1 MNYVSKVQPKIAL
14 STRQIV
20 FKPGDSQ
27 DLAREG
33 MTATTERLS
42 MGGAPDL
49 TVTVTNTTEN
59 FVSFQLELTVE
70 GQSQPTPAHWYEVE
84 PNVCAKKPPGDRT
97 EFHVTL
103 LRSPIPVY
111 DTTVPLQVKVFSA
124 ELASLSATE
133 TVYLKVLRPAKT
145 LRVFFPFQDL
155 SVYPGARLKIPV
167 LVYNLN
173 PQLREV
179 TLRLEGV
186 NPDWF
191 PEGVEQTVWVD
202 TGSSSEVAFWCAPPA
217 VASTAHGPYRL
228 SVQAIDADGNSASA
242 SGHFQMLP
250 FGQLRHAV
258 ADTARVIPDH
268 LTELSTGKGHGVI
281 YNWGLENASNVA
293 QTIYLKAAND
303 LPPGL
308 QLSAAPTKLAPAT
321 SGQATLQLQARRPW
335 LGWTRTHFVEV
346 APALE
351 YPDTDEPI
359 HEVTVV
365 PNSELLSLKV
375 NPRIPLLVQL
385 LIAALSGLTLWGL
398 WFLSPKPL
406 HQGSVNVARLL
417 GNADTVISGSSDQ
430 TLRHWQVNRAAWLP
444 DVRRLKFQGVIEEPA
459 HTFDKAI
466 RVAEVMP
473 ANVKQVAVGL
483 ENGEIQLWDVDPPQY
498 IDTLLEDEAFDRV
511 FALAFTNDSRYLFS
525 GHGSGTVRGWTQTQG
540 QWQPEEKFY
549 WGLPDDLSFAIASI
563 AVSPDD
569 ELVAIAGQFNRLT
582 LWDWQNAEAP
592 PGIAYDVP
600 YSYLLQEPSAGDSV
614 ETETE
619 TETIPPVTS
628 GNSYLTSIDFAN
640 QNSRLMATADSLGII
655 TVWDLQKIRN
665 CMPTA
670 QINPRSPRDEH
681 DNELRV
687 LRSVDCP
694 AAAMILAQWPAG
706 QRGSVI
712 REIAFD
718 KTGCY
723 LASTGDDGRI
733 SVWPLT
739 AEGTLTAAPRRARI
753 AIGQFPNQ
761 RLNSIDI
768 HRTQDHVLL
777 IAADTPGH
785 RVQLYRQQVSDHGCQ

>member
-1 MNYVSKVQPKIAL
+1 MNYLSKVQPKIAL

-20 FKPGDSQ
+20 FKPGDGQ
-27 DLAREG
+27 DFAREG
-33 MTATTERLS
+33 LTETTDRLS
-42 MGGAPDL
+42 TDGAPDL

-59 FVSFQLELTVE
+59 FVSFQLELLVE
-70 GQSQPTPAHWYEVE
+70 GQPQPTPAHWYEIE

-97 EFHVTL
+97 EFHVNL
-103 LRSPIPVY
+103 LRSPIPAY

-173 PQLREV
+173 PQLREI

-186 NPDWF
+186 DPDWF
-191 PEGVEQTVWVD
+191 PEGIEQTIWVD
-202 TGSSSEVAFWCAPPA
+202 IGSSSEVAFWCAPPA
-217 VASTAHGPYRL
+217 VASTTHGPYRL

-242 SGHFQMLP
+242 SGHFQILP
-250 FGQLRHAV
+250 FGQLRHGV
-258 ADTARVIPDH
+258 ADTAQAIPDQLMV
-268 LTELSTGKGHGVI
+268 LTPDQGRGVI
-281 YNWGLENASNVA
+281 YDWTLENASNVA

-308 QLSAAPTKLAPAT
+308 QLSAAPTTLAPAT
-321 SGQATLQLQARRPW
+321 SGQAALQLQARRPW

-346 APALE
+346 EPALE

-365 PNSELLSLKV
+365 PHSELLSLKV

-430 TLRHWQVNRAAWLP
+430 TLRRWQVNRAVWLP
-444 DVRRLKFQGVIEEPA
+444 DVRRLRFQGVIEEPA
-459 HTFDKAI
+459 HTFAQAI

-498 IDTLLEDEAFDRV
+498 VDTLLEDGAFDRV

-540 QWQPEEKFY
+540 QWRPEEKFY
-549 WGLPDDLSFAIASI
+549 WGLPDDLSFAIASL

-582 LWDWQNAEAP
+582 LWDWQGVGAVL

-600 YSYLLQEPSAGDSV
+600 YSYLPLETSVDDS
-614 ETETE
+614 TETE
-619 TETIPPVTS
+619 TEMIPPVTS
-628 GNSYLTSIDFAN
+628 RNSYLTSVDFAT

-655 TVWDLQKIRN
+655 TVWDLQRIRN

-670 QINPRSPRDEH
+670 QLNPRSPEGEYK
-681 DNELRV
+681 NQLRI
-687 LRSVDCP
+687 LRPVDCP
-694 AAAMILAQWPAG
+694 AEAMIRAQWPAG
-706 QRGSVI
+706 QQGSII

-739 AEGTLTAAPRRARI
+739 ADGTLTAAPRRARI
-753 AIGQFPNQ
+753 AIDQFPNQ
-761 RLNSIDI
+761 PLNSIDI
-768 HRTQDHVLL
+768 HRTQDNVLL

>member
-1 MNYVSKVQPKIAL
+1 MNYPSKVQPNIAL

-20 FKPGDSQ
+20 FKPGDGQ
-27 DLAREG
+27 DFARED
-33 MTATTERLS
+33 MTEATDRLS
-42 MGGAPDL
+42 TRRTPDL

-59 FVSFQLELTVE
+59 FVSFQLELAVD
-70 GQSQPTPAHWYEVE
+70 GQPQPSPAHWYEVE

-103 LRSPIPVY
+103 LRSPIPAY
-111 DTTVPLQVKVFSA
+111 DTTVTLHVNVFSA

-173 PQLREV
+173 PQLREI

-191 PEGVEQTVWVD
+191 PEGIEQTVWVD
-202 TGSSSEVAFWCAPPA
+202 IGSSSEVAFWCAPPA
-217 VASTAHGPYRL
+217 VANTTHGPYRL

-242 SGHFQMLP
+242 SGHFQVLP
-250 FGQLRHAV
+250 FGQLRHGV
-258 ADTARVIPDH
+258 EDTAQVIPGQ
-268 LTELSTGKGHGVI
+268 LTALPPDQGRAVVYAWT
-281 YNWGLENASNVA
+281 LENASNVA
-293 QTIYLKAAND
+293 QTISLKAAND
-303 LPPGL
+303 LPPGM
-308 QLSAAPTKLAPAT
+308 QLTAAPTTLAPAT
-321 SGQATLQLQARRPW
+321 SGQAALQVQARRPW
-335 LGWTRTHFVEV
+335 LGWARTHYVEV
-346 APALE
+346 EPVLE

-359 HEVTVV
+359 HEIAVIPASQLV
-365 PNSELLSLKV
+365 SLQVK
-375 NPRIPLLVQL
+375 PLIPLLVQL
-385 LIAALSGLTLWGL
+385 LIAALSGITLWGL

-430 TLRHWQVNRAAWLP
+430 TLRRWQVNRAAWLP
-444 DVRRLKFQGVIEEPA
+444 NIRRLKFQGVIEEPA
-459 HTFDKAI
+459 HAFDKAI

-483 ENGEIQLWDVDPPQY
+483 ENGEVQLWDVDPPRY
-498 IDTLLEDEAFDRV
+498 IDTLLEDDRFDRV
-511 FALAFTNDSRYLFS
+511 FDLAFTNDSQYLFS
-525 GHGSGTVRGWTQTQG
+525 GHGSGTVRGWTQRQG
-540 QWQPEEKFY
+540 QWQPEEIFY
-549 WGLPDDLSFAIASI
+549 WGLPDNLSFAIASI

-582 LWDWQNAEAP
+582 LWAWQGVGAV

-600 YSYLLQEPSAGDSV
+600 YNYLPPESSADDSTK
-614 ETETE
+614 TEM
-619 TETIPPVTS
+619 IPPVTS
-628 GNSYLTSIDFAN
+628 RNSYLTSVDFAN

-655 TVWDLQKIRN
+655 TVWDLQQIRN
-665 CMPTA
+665 CLPTA
-670 QINPRSPRDEH
+670 PFNPRSPLDEH
-681 DNELRV
+681 DNQLRV
-687 LRSVDCP
+687 LRSIDCP
-694 AAAMILAQWPAG
+694 ADAVILAQWPAG
-706 QRGSVI
+706 QQGSVI

-733 SVWPLT
+733 SVWPLS
-739 AEGTLTAAPRRARI
+739 ADGTLTDTPRQARI
-753 AIGQFPNQ
+753 AIDQFPNQ
-761 RLNSIDI
+761 PLNSIDI
-768 HRTQDHVLL
+768 HRTQDNVLL